1 MEAIVKNT
9 GELVDVEIVRGTGFG
24 FPITY
29 YSRKSGKYYYET
41 ELELKPIIIRDNS
54 MMVYEIARDLLNWN
68 LRNRSGETLQ
78 DVIDNC
84 TSLAKKF
91 VEKLDLK

>member
-1 MEAIVKNT
+1 MDAIVNKT
-9 GELVDVEIVRGTGFG
+9 GELVDVEIVQAAGIG

-29 YSRKSGKYYYET
+29 YSRKSGKYYPET
-41 ELELKPIIIRDNS
+41 EIELNPIIIRDNS

-78 DVIDNC
+78 AVIDNC

-91 VEKLDLK
+91 VEQLEL